1 VPARDVTLAWA
12 TFSDA
17 VDEAGVSRRYGGIHF
32 AQADLVGRSL
42 GRLVG
47 AQVWD
52 KTRASI
58 TGASAP

>member
-1 VPARDVTLAWA
+1 
-12 TFSDA
+12 
-17 VDEAGVSRRYGGIHF
+17 VSRRYGGIHF

-52 KTRASI
+52 KTRAYI
-58 TGASAP
+58 TGSPSP